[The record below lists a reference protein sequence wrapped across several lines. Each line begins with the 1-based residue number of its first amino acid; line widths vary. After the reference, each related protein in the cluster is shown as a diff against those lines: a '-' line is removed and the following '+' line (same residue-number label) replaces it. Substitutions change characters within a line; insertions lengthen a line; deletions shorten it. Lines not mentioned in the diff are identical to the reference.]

1 MTIILEGKKI
11 SNIIKDEVKN
21 KIDLLSFTPGLAIIL
36 IGQRS
41 DSELYV
47 KMKKKACNYVGIK
60 NFDVSFPESVDE
72 TTILNCIETM
82 NLNHNVH
89 GILIQLPLPEHLNTQ
104 NILNKVS
111 SHKDVDGFSVINSG
125 NLTLNIPSTYPCTP
139 VGCIELLD
147 RYNISLEGK
156 NAVIIGASNIV
167 GLPLSLMLLHR
178 EATPTICHIKTKNL
192 IEHTKRADIIFAC
205 CGCMEMIKSDW
216 VSDGVIIIDIGIHKK
231 DKKCVGD
238 VDYNDIMNSNK
249 CAAITPVPGGIGP
262 MTVATLMKNTLQCA
276 LALQCEK
283 EKECCL

>member
-60 NFDVSFPESVDE
+60 NFDVSFPETVDE

-89 GILIQLPLPEHLNTQ
+89 GILIQLPLPKHLNTQ

-111 SHKDVDGFSVINSG
+111 SS
-125 NLTLNIPSTYPCTP
+125 
-139 VGCIELLD
+139 
-147 RYNISLEGK
+147 
-156 NAVIIGASNIV
+156 
-167 GLPLSLMLLHR
+167 
-178 EATPTICHIKTKNL
+178 
-192 IEHTKRADIIFAC
+192 
-205 CGCMEMIKSDW
+205 
-216 VSDGVIIIDIGIHKK
+216 
-231 DKKCVGD
+231 
-238 VDYNDIMNSNK
+238 
-249 CAAITPVPGGIGP
+249 
-262 MTVATLMKNTLQCA
+262 
-276 LALQCEK
+276 
-283 EKECCL
+283 